1 MKRGILSFNASV
13 CVGGNDVRKV
23 NREGLD
29 GPLSGGECSGIFG
42 CCGKGLISQWEKAL
56 WCSFELFGQ
65 LLGAK
70 GLMGIPVRSKCER
83 GGWCGAMEEEVCMM
97 AEASQIIHGERKVD
111 DLVEKELPKEFL
123 IGDDAS

>member
-29 GPLSGGECSGIFG
+29 GPLSGGECSGVFNHS
-42 CCGKGLISQWEKAL
+42 GKGLVGQWEKAL

-65 LLGAK
+65 LFGAK
-70 GLMGIPVRSKCER
+70 GLVDIPVRGKCER
-83 GGWCGAMEEEVCMM
+83 GGWCGAMEEEVFMM
-97 AEASQIIHGERKVD
+97 AEASQIIHGERQVHD
-111 DLVEKELPKEFL
+111 FVEEELPKKFL
-123 IGDDAS
+123 VGDDAS